1 MFQQRHGFETACK
14 DHGGCRVFCDSA
26 PPKKASL
33 GAAYFKTLCEFLEG
47 LKRNVTLACSS
58 VAYEPPGMCGSP
70 TESGNVDD
78 KRFISI
84 VVF

>member
-33 GAAYFKTLCEFLEG
+33 GAAYFKTLCEFLED
-47 LKRNVTLACSS
+47 LKRNVTLSS
-58 VAYEPPGMCGSP
+58 VQFCGLR
-70 TESGNVDD
+70 TAGNVDD
-78 KRFISI
+78 KKFMSI